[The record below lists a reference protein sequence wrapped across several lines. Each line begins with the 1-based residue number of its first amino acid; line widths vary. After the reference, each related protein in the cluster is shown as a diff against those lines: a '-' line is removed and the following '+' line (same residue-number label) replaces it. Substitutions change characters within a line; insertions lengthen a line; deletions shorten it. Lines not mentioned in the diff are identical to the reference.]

1 MHYLT
6 HLFDVFDFRY
16 MVIGQGVDRVEPRS
30 LQCLHRCISSDV
42 HVSNAMVVKLFTDAA
57 IPDPVPSVV
66 TNWGLDPCSRGAY
79 SYVAVRASGQH
90 YDILGPP
97 VVNCLFFAGEATCK
111 EHPDTVGGVSLNG
124 H

>member
-1 MHYLT
+1 
-6 HLFDVFDFRY
+6 
-16 MVIGQGVDRVEPRS
+16 
-30 LQCLHRCISSDV
+30 
-42 HVSNAMVVKLFTDAA
+42 MVVKLFTDAA

-90 YDILGPP
+90 YDILGQP

-124 H
+124 HREPVQIIDLVHSGKDYVYVVEHLQTY